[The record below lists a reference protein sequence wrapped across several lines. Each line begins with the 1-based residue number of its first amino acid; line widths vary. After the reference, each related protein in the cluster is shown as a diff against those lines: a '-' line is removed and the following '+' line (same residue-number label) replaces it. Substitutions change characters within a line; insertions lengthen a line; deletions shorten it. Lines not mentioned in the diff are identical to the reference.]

1 MDKKITQKTFAGNKM
16 SIADLFTGA
25 VIGSSSTTASFSED
39 AESSKFLK
47 VYKEQEKRFVPQV
60 DFTTAS
66 NFAKF
71 GSATSY
77 YEDAFTRIH
86 NQYPYDGS
94 HREKVLWNLSSSHL
108 DKHVFDNLYPRTN
121 GYVKFNSGSS

>member
-1 MDKKITQKTFAGNKM
+1 MDKKFTQKDFSDNQLKL
-16 SIADLFTGA
+16 SDLFTGT
-25 VIGSSSTTASFSED
+25 VIGSASTTASFSED
-39 AESSKFLK
+39 AESSEFLK
-47 VYKEQEKRFVPQV
+47 VYEQEERRFIPQIN
-60 DFTTAS
+60 FSTAS

-94 HREKVLWNLSSSHL
+94 QRGAHDLTVC
-108 DKHVFDNLYPRTN
+108 YC
-121 GYVKFNSGSS
+121 